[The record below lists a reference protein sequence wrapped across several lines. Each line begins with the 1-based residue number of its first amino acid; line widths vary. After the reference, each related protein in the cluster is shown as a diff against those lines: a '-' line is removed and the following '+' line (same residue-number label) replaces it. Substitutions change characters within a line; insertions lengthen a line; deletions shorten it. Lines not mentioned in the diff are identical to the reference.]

1 MDLVWPAVAWALW
14 VIATVIAFKV
24 SGRDRG
30 EEAPHLPVPAAV
42 AELLRGMRP
51 QDVFYTVLFELAGRG
66 WVTIDGDRLSLNPMH
81 PPEPLRA
88 YEIWVL
94 ERVRTRMAGAPKAPV
109 IALVPESE
117 DLERGFVP
125 LVREHAIEIGL
136 ARRRWRTMGV
146 PVLLTLALFIPWF
159 MTMVVALFSWP
170 SGIAT
175 VGAMVA
181 GVSLLSNGR
190 GFLLTPRGREVAGS
204 GSPPV
209 NRNQEWIFT
218 GSGWKGVE
226 IEPADLPRRS
236 GRQEIEGHVV
246 KRWIEEVTSEE
257 SRRRDHYIAL
267 HDGRS
272 ERAISF
278 KVGESLY
285 RDVLPGDFV
294 RLLVKPRGTVVRVLA
309 HDRHW

>member
-1 MDLVWPAVAWALW
+1 MDLVWPAIAWALW
-14 VIATVIAFKV
+14 VIATVTAFKV

-30 EEAPHLPVPAAV
+30 EEAPPYPVPAAV

-66 WVTIDGDRLSLNPMH
+66 WVTIDGDRLSLNPIR
-81 PPEPLRA
+81 PPEPLRP
-88 YEIWVL
+88 YEVWVL
-94 ERVRTRMAGAPKAPV
+94 ERVRVRMAGAPRAPV

-136 ARRRWRTMGV
+136 ARHRWGSMGV
-146 PVLLTLALFIPWF
+146 PVLLTMALFIPWF
-159 MTMVVALFSWP
+159 MTVVVALFSWP
-170 SGIAT
+170 AGIAT

-181 GVSLLSNGR
+181 GVSLLSDGK
-190 GFLLTPRGREVAGS
+190 GFLLTRRGREVAGS
-204 GSPPV
+204 GSPPA

-226 IEPADLPRRS
+226 IEPANLPLRS
-236 GRQEIEGHVV
+236 GRQEIAGHVV
-246 KRWIEEVTSEE
+246 KRWVHETTDDQGRSVEY
-257 SRRRDHYIAL
+257 YIAL
-267 HDGRS
+267 HDGHS
-272 ERAISF
+272 EKAISF
-278 KVGESLY
+278 RVSESLY
-285 RDVLPGDFV
+285 RDVLPGDSV
-294 RLLVKPRGTVVRVLA
+294 RLLVKPRRWVVRVLA